1 MFRKCK
7 KIIKYFSLPRATSH
21 YKHDQVLVFALSVTR
36 APAKIRQTPAELH
49 FAQPAHPQTLLGQIS
64 NTATNSTSKNI
75 EILEVQVFE
84 PNYVVQLEILEVQV
98 FEPTYVV
105 QLEILCI
112 LRRSRDLL
120 DQLSKGLAYLDESL
134 SAVNSRLSWQ
144 RVKLT
149 LLPAGINKL

>member
-1 MFRKCK
+1 MLRKCK
-7 KIIKYFSLPRATSH
+7 KIIKYFSLPWATSH
-21 YKHDQVLVFALSVTR
+21 YKHDQIPFFALSVTW
-36 APAKIRQTPAELH
+36 ALAKIRQTPAELH
-49 FAQPAHPQTLLGQIS
+49 YAQPAHPQTLLGQIS

-75 EILEVQVFE
+75 
-84 PNYVVQLEILEVQV
+84 EILEVQV

-144 RVKLT
+144 QVKLT
-149 LLPAGINKL
+149 LLTAGINKLWADGCGNATFQACRF

>member
-1 MFRKCK
+1 MFQKSK

-21 YKHDQVLVFALSVTR
+21 YKHDQVFVFVLSVTW

-75 EILEVQVFE
+75 
-84 PNYVVQLEILEVQV
+84 EILEVQV

-144 RVKLT
+144 QVKLT
-149 LLPAGINKL
+149 LLTAGINKLWADGCGNATFQACRF